1 MERGRTEEAQAGE
14 HKEVVQVKIT
24 KQDID
29 QNVVHLIKENLEWV
43 GAEDDPRWIHHYIG
57 LIDGINQLAEALKGV
72 IDA

>member
-1 MERGRTEEAQAGE
+1 M
-14 HKEVVQVKIT
+14 KIT

-43 GAEDDPRWIHHYIG
+43 GAEDDPRWMYHYIG
-57 LIDGINQLAEALKGV
+57 LVDGINQLAEALKGV